1 MNTLIV
7 CAIIAALLPYLAKAP
22 VAIAM
27 NNLDGY
33 DNRHPRAQQSKLTGF
48 GARALAAHQNSFES
62 LLIFTIALV
71 VVFASNTI
79 TATTETLAIIYLIA
93 RVLYCVCYYV
103 NWHVLRSSVWL
114 IGLVCPIAM
123 MVVSIQPS

>member
-27 NNLDGY
+27 NKLDGY

-93 RVLYCVCYYV
+93 RVIYCVL
-103 NWHVLRSSVWL
+103 LRKLACVTFKRMAYWL
-114 IGLVCPIAM
+114 SLPNCNDGRKY
-123 MVVSIQPS
+123 ST